1 MGLWRPETR
10 VGVEK
15 QDQQHKRLG
24 GKADRSRSPG
34 VAKTALPSGSKA
46 LGLHQPTP
54 HDIAGK
60 HAKAVELRKAAF
72 SFVPGF
78 MGVLKTQKDGPLSE
92 SNQGARRLVVTDLA
106 GVFLRGLVSAVVR
119 FAFDAPMPPPDG

>member
-34 VAKTALPSGSKA
+34 VAKTSLPSGSNA
-46 LGLHQPTP
+46 RWLAEPTQ
-54 HDIAGK
+54 HDIPIK
-60 HAKAVELRKAAF
+60 HTKAIELRKAAF

-78 MGVLKTQKDGPLSE
+78 MGVLKTQTS
-92 SNQGARRLVVTDLA
+92 
-106 GVFLRGLVSAVVR
+106 
-119 FAFDAPMPPPDG
+119 